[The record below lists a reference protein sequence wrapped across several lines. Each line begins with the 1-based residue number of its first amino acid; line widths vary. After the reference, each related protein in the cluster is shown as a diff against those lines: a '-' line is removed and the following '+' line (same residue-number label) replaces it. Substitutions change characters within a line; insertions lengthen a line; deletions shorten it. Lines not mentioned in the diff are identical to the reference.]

1 MIRNA
6 MLVLALGCTAIALSA
21 CNTVRGVGQ
30 DLESVA
36 NTGEEVIN

>member
-1 MIRNA
+1 
-6 MLVLALGCTAIALSA
+6 MLRKFVITLLTGTIILGASA

-36 NTGEEVIN
+36 NSVDSAT